1 MSAGLLG
8 VGHWMARR
16 NGRVLAQS
24 LAVQLNRCRRDPANQ
39 PALFYWEELLNHRSG
54 WQKVRQY
61 VYQYRNGQRLEL
73 KPRDSSRDWV
83 AQVAQVEIAPLG
95 QGLRADLQQGFLKE
109 AVAGAVDWWDK
120 SERGKG

>member
-1 MSAGLLG
+1 MGSFLLG
-8 VGHWMARR
+8 VGRWMARR
-16 NGRVLAQS
+16 NGRMLVQS
-24 LAVQLNRCRRDPANQ
+24 LAVQLNRCRRDPASQ
-39 PALFYWEELLNHRSG
+39 PALFHWEEMLNHRSG

-95 QGLRADLQQGFLKE
+95 QGLQADLQQGFLKE
-109 AVAGAVDWWDK
+109 AVAGAVDWWDRN
-120 SERGKG
+120 ERRKG